1 VRFRFQRDAWIE
13 IKDRDGNRIVNQ
25 LGKAGTEKAVEGTPP
40 LKLVIGA
47 ASGVKAEWNGQPVDL
62 VPFTK
67 VDVARL
73 TLE

>member
-1 VRFRFQRDAWIE
+1 
-13 IKDRDGNRIVNQ
+13 
-25 LGKAGTEKAVEGTPP
+25 
-40 LKLVIGA
+40 VIGA